1 MQAGPHYARPTTLDQ
16 ALGLLAAGD
25 RRILAGGTDVFPAL
39 GTRPLA
45 EPVIDLSRLAAI
57 RGIGVSDGIVR
68 IGGATTWSDLIA
80 ADLPSGFAGLKAAA
94 REVGS
99 IQIQNRGTIA
109 GNICNAS
116 PAADGVPPLL
126 ALDASVELRSAR
138 SLRVVPL
145 GDFITGNR
153 KTLRAA
159 DELVTAIL
167 VPYALAQSRSTFLK
181 LGARRYLVISIAMI
195 AVNLV
200 TAADGSI
207 TQARV
212 AVGSC
217 SAVAKRLPALERV
230 LIGRPAS
237 EGIGAV
243 AEAAHLQ
250 PLAPIDDLRASA
262 DYRRDAALTL
272 VRRALEACAAR
283 DAGGMA

>member
-1 MQAGPHYARPTTLDQ
+1 MQAGPQFARPTTLDQ

-39 GTRPLA
+39 GTRPLND
-45 EPVIDLSRLAAI
+45 PVIDLSRLSAI
-57 RGIGVSDGIVR
+57 RGIGVSDGTVR

-80 ADLPSGFAGLKAAA
+80 ADLPSGFDGLKAAA

-99 IQIQNRGTIA
+99 IQIQNRGTVA

-126 ALDASVELRSAR
+126 ALDASVELRSATGAR
-138 SLRVVPL
+138 AVPL
-145 GDFITGNR
+145 GAFITGNR
-153 KTLRAA
+153 RTLRAP
-159 DELVTAIL
+159 DELVTAVL

-195 AVNLV
+195 AVNLA
-200 TAADGSI
+200 TGADGTI
-207 TQARV
+207 DQARV

-217 SAVAKRLPALERV
+217 SAVAKRLPALEAA
-230 LIGRPAS
+230 LIGRKAS
-237 EGIGAV
+237 AGIGAV
-243 AEAAHLQ
+243 AAVSHLE

-272 VRRALEACAAR
+272 VRRALEACAAG
-283 DAGGMA
+283 DGGGMA